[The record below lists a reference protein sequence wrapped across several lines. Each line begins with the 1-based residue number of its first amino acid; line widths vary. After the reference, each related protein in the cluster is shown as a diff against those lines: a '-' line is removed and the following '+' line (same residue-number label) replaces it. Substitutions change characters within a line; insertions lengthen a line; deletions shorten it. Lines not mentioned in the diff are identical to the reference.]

1 MFTIV
6 GVDESGYGP
15 NLGPLVITATIW
27 RRKQRYEPADLWRW
41 FSPVVSSIDGNKPV
55 RHQRSVARNEAKS
68 DLIVDDSKEVYASGR
83 GWDRLNRAVN
93 CFISM
98 AGRAN
103 HPSSLRNETSEMLYR
118 RSIWEAV
125 NLYENLDNT
134 KRPWT
139 TLPEKAVF
147 TDHIDHGQREVLRQ
161 LQVCFQDAQLELPE
175 FWCDIIHPERVTS
188 LLKQAG
194 NKATVLSRRSLALIR
209 HALES
214 TQSHEVLVLCDKH
227 GGRRYYMEL
236 LQQTFHDMD
245 VLCEEEL
252 PSCSRYTM
260 RSSEARWKIEFQN
273 HAEHHFPVA
282 LSSMLAKYVRELF
295 MKQFNTYWCSK
306 FPDLRETAGYPADA
320 KRFWD
325 QIQPMVQELGID
337 KDQLWRRR

>member
-27 RRKQRYEPADLWRW
+27 SRKQRYEPADLWQW
-41 FSPVVSSIDGNKPV
+41 LSPMVSSLDGNRPV
-55 RHQRSVARNEAKS
+55 SHQRSISRNEVKS

-93 CFISM
+93 CFIWM

-103 HPSSLRNETSEMLYR
+103 HLLSVQNEKSDMINS

-125 NLYENLDNT
+125 NLYESLDDTN
-134 KRPWT
+134 RPWT
-139 TLPEKAVF
+139 TLPARAVF
-147 TDHIDHGQREVLRQ
+147 TDHTDHGQREVLRQ

-175 FWCDIIHPERVTS
+175 FWCDIIHPERFNA
-188 LLKQAG
+188 LLKQSD
-194 NKATVLSRRSLALIR
+194 NKATVLSRRSLGLIR

-214 TQSHEVLVLCDKH
+214 TQSREVLVLCDKH

-245 VLCEEEL
+245 VSCEEEL
-252 PSCSRYTM
+252 PNCSRYTM
-260 RSSEARWKIEFQN
+260 RSSEARWKIEFQK

-282 LSSMLAKYVRELF
+282 LASMLAKYVRELF
-295 MKQFNTYWCSK
+295 MKQFNTYWRSK
-306 FPDLRETAGYPADA
+306 FPDLRATAGYPADA

-325 QIQPMVQELGID
+325 QIQPLVKEFGID